1 MEDEKNKKKRSK
13 KKKNKQNKAADEVAG
28 GGGEAASED
37 QNPASNGKDDHGQ
50 ASESKDVGNE
60 AKDSDVCLARNGG
73 NGTDSTILVESE
85 KQQWPQREAVLE
97 ESIRQL
103 EIQKDLHIQKEATL
117 EDTINQLRKENS
129 LQLQKEYTFEEEVK
143 KLQDEKSSYMRKEA
157 TLEMKIV
164 ELQGEI
170 DSWLRKEDQ
179 LEERISQLVDE
190 KSTWALKEASL
201 QERLEHLESEKHGW
215 VLEEDSIKETIA
227 NLNDDNLRLRVQVV
241 ELEESRN
248 SVLQENQQ
256 LKENISSLQFRIKDL
271 QSIASIQ
278 SSDEFTKLSSER
290 DELNSQV
297 EAACGLVERLI
308 TENAELVEKINEL
321 FVELDR
327 RGGSIRLSS
336 TASSASMVGT
346 AETASVSY
354 QGSETNTYMPK
365 SGSELNS
372 IEIVPVKEERNGI
385 HSSDNHRTDAVTEP
399 LIFEEAAE
407 IVQLPLDE
415 NEVRDIE
422 MQVAE
427 NDENAAV
434 PISDAPLI
442 GAPFRLISFVS
453 RFVSGADLVNKNSL
467 QV

>member
-50 ASESKDVGNE
+50 ASESKDVRNE
-60 AKDSDVCLARNGG
+60 AKDSDVSLARNGG
-73 NGTDSTILVESE
+73 NGTDS
-85 KQQWPQREAVLE
+85 AVFE

-103 EIQKDLHIQKEATL
+103 QIQKDLHIQKEATL

-129 LQLQKEYTFEEEVK
+129 LHLQKEYAFEEAVK

-157 TLEMKIV
+157 TLEMKVV

-170 DSWLRKEDQ
+170 DSWLQKEGQ
-179 LEERISQLVDE
+179 LEGRISQLVDE
-190 KSTWALKEASL
+190 KCTWALKEASL
-201 QERLEHLESEKHGW
+201 QERLEHLESEKHAW

-227 NLNDDNLRLRVQVV
+227 NLNDDALRLRVQVV

-248 SVLQENQQ
+248 SVLQENLL
-256 LKENISSLQFRIKDL
+256 LKENISSLQLQIKDL
-271 QSIASIQ
+271 HSIASIQ
-278 SSDEFTKLSSER
+278 SPDEFTK

-297 EAACGLVERLI
+297 EAASGLIERLI

-327 RGGSIRLSS
+327 RDGSIRLSS

-354 QGSETNTYMPK
+354 HGSEANAYMPK
-365 SGSELNS
+365 SGSELTS

-385 HSSDNHRTDAVTEP
+385 HSSDNHRTDVVTEP

-407 IVQLPLDE
+407 IVQIPLDE

-427 NDENAAV
+427 NDENAAI

-453 RFVSGADLVNKNSL
+453 RYVSGADLANKNSL

>member
-50 ASESKDVGNE
+50 ASESKDVRNE
-60 AKDSDVCLARNGG
+60 AKDSDVSLARNGG

-85 KQQWPQREAVLE
+85 KQQWLQREAVFE

-103 EIQKDLHIQKEATL
+103 QIQKDLHIQKEATL

-129 LQLQKEYTFEEEVK
+129 LHLQKEYAFEEAVK

-157 TLEMKIV
+157 TLEMKVV

-170 DSWLRKEDQ
+170 DSWLQKEGQ
-179 LEERISQLVDE
+179 LEGRISQLVDE
-190 KSTWALKEASL
+190 KCTWALKEASL
-201 QERLEHLESEKHGW
+201 QERLEHLESEKHAW
-215 VLEEDSIKETIA
+215 VLEE
-227 NLNDDNLRLRVQVV
+227 VV

-248 SVLQENQQ
+248 SVLQENLL
-256 LKENISSLQFRIKDL
+256 LKENISSLQLQIKDL
-271 QSIASIQ
+271 HSIASIQ
-278 SSDEFTKLSSER
+278 SPDEFTKLSSEQ

-297 EAACGLVERLI
+297 EAASGLIERLI

-327 RGGSIRLSS
+327 RDGSIRLSS

-354 QGSETNTYMPK
+354 HGSEANAYMPK
-365 SGSELNS
+365 SGSELTS

-385 HSSDNHRTDAVTEP
+385 HSSDNHRTDVVTEP

-407 IVQLPLDE
+407 IVQIPLDE

-427 NDENAAV
+427 NDENAAI

-453 RFVSGADLVNKNSL
+453 RYVSGADLANKNSL